1 MLKTSTIIKACLFSN
16 VIYFQVHK
24 STSLGDKLF
33 EEPCYAEHKP
43 YELLLLS
50 PGGTGSSS
58 GYEYFHDHGVGYT
71 DMNSDEDRDGLK
83 HKNFFDLFKTMKL
96 CNISSKLIVY
106 QFDDPVK
113 SILSLFRRKYAS
125 IHAKKFGTVHSQR
138 LCAPEILQNITTY
151 GETGED
157 VLGLQ
162 AHLESYLTGSYIQ
175 PIIFLRSSTRN
186 SQAVRDWLCTKLPSY
201 RIRVNCTYEIKK
213 HTFSRQEYNSKIV
226 RKLRRTYA
234 NLNNV
239 MKRLG
244 FISEISQGQVQ
255 SMIGMNETQVE
266 SFEV

>member
-58 GYEYFHDHGVGYT
+58 GYAYFHDHGVGYT

-113 SILSLFRRKYAS
+113 SILSLFRRKYE
-125 IHAKKFGTVHSQR
+125 VWD
-138 LCAPEILQNITTY
+138 CAFT
-151 GETGED
+151 
-157 VLGLQ
+157 
-162 AHLESYLTGSYIQ
+162 AA
-175 PIIFLRSSTRN
+175 LRTR
-186 SQAVRDWLCTKLPSY
+186 DPS
-201 RIRVNCTYEIKK
+201 
-213 HTFSRQEYNSKIV
+213 EYHHIWGNGG
-226 RKLRRTYA
+226 RRTWIA
-234 NLNNV
+234 
-239 MKRLG
+239 
-244 FISEISQGQVQ
+244 SS
-255 SMIGMNETQVE
+255 S
-266 SFEV
+266 